1 MLRHSSTLNI
11 TNTSILSFSLTRII
25 AGEEVTANEEESH
38 PQQFKKLILFSG
50 SDYLGLSSHPTIK
63 RAASKVCLMIFLLK
77 KTFVRHS

>member
-1 MLRHSSTLNI
+1 MLRHSWTLNI

-25 AGEEVTANEEESH
+25 AGEVTANEEESH